1 MAGGWG
7 ESSQPIIPSVPNAP
21 KSPRRR
27 RGPPKEEKPYEK
39 QLELLAQV
47 WNSSVVLFQ
56 IQAVLYTFFR
66 FRFGV
71 CSYSPFKS

>member
-7 ESSQPIIPSVPNAP
+7 ESSNPIIPSVPNAP

-56 IQAVLYTFFR
+56 I
-66 FRFGV
+66 
-71 CSYSPFKS
+71 